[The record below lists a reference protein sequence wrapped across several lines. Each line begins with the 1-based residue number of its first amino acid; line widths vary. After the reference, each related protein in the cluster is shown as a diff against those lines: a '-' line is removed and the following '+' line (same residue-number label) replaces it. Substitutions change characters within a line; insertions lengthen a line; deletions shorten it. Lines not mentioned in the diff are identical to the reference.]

1 MACENDVPPISIDE
15 ARETTPFS
23 ATKNF
28 RYIALGNV
36 PNSRLTEIMS
46 GLEDKRPNVLE
57 FFGVSE
63 MPVVTV
69 MIWQSRSDFERAYG
83 ENNPSVRGF
92 IGAEDWEI
100 HVFNTERNPVRG
112 VVHEFSHL
120 VQLVI
125 NPTISSNPK
134 WLWEALATYV
144 SRTPPASPP
153 ESLACISMY

>member
-1 MACENDVPPISIDE
+1 MLNNVVVCAALFSIMACENDVPPISIDE

-23 ATKNF
+23 ETKNF

-92 IGAEDWEI
+92 IGADI
-100 HVFNTERNPVRG
+100 TDPDIIQKILDHIRG
-112 VVHEFSHL
+112 PSRS
-120 VQLVI
+120 QPPPI
-125 NPTISSNPK
+125 KP
-134 WLWEALATYV
+134 ATAIQ
-144 SRTPPASPP
+144 S
-153 ESLACISMY
+153 